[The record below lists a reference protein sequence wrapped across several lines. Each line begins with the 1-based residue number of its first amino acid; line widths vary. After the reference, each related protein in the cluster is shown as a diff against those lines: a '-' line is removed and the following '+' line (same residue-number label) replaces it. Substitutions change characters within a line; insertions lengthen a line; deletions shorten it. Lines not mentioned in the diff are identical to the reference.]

1 MNIIIAG
8 IGKVGRVL
16 AQHLTAEGH
25 SLTLIDQ
32 NNQVLE
38 KLVVQ
43 YDAIGVQGNCAA
55 KTILEQAG
63 VGDADL
69 VIAATNADEVN
80 LLCCMTAHGINPRV
94 HTIARIRDP
103 EYTEQIMTMRDT
115 FPLSMT
121 VNPEKQAAMEIERLL
136 KFPGFLRRE
145 SFAKD
150 RSQIVELRIDSG
162 SKLKNV
168 SLMDMS
174 SIVKCRVLVCAVLR
188 NGQAVAPRGNF
199 VLQEGDRIFVTA
211 PTSDLA
217 VLLKNLD
224 IVTRRVRRVLL
235 CGGGR
240 VSFYLASLLENDGMS
255 VSILEK
261 NPQRC
266 IELAEELP
274 NASVIRGD
282 CSNQSVLEDQGIDEC
297 DAVVALT
304 GLDETNMILS
314 LYAAG
319 RGVTQTITKL
329 SREESTRIANTMN
342 LGSVISPKELCSNAI
357 VRYVRAMQNQTG
369 AAVSVHA
376 IADGQVEAAEFVVDE
391 NTPNCGVPLK
401 SIRLKP
407 GVLIAGIVH
416 GTKSEVPNG
425 ESCFVPGDRVVA
437 VTSHRGSL
445 QQLSDI
451 FA

>member
-8 IGKVGRVL
+8 AGKVGKVL
-16 AQHLTAEGH
+16 ARQLTAEGH
-25 SLTLIDQ
+25 ALTVIDTDSH
-32 NNQVLE
+32 VLE
-38 KLVVQ
+38 STVVR
-43 YDAIGVQGNCAA
+43 YDAIGVQGNCASKA
-55 KTILEQAG
+55 ILLQAG
-63 VGDADL
+63 VQDADL
-69 VIAATNADEVN
+69 VITTTDADEVN
-80 LLCCMTAHGINPRV
+80 LLCCLTAHGINPNI

-145 SFAKD
+145 SFAKG
-150 RSQIVELRIDSG
+150 RSQIVELRIDG
-162 SKLKNV
+162 NSKLKNV
-168 SLMDMS
+168 ALMDMS
-174 SIVKCRVLVCAVLR
+174 NIVKCRVLVCAVLR
-188 NGQAVAPRGNF
+188 DGQAVAPSGNF

-217 VLLKNLD
+217 VLLKNLG

-240 VSFYLASLLENDGMS
+240 VSFYLASLLEDDGIS

-261 NPQRC
+261 NPERC
-266 IELAEELP
+266 KELAEDLP
-274 NASVIRGD
+274 NANVIRGD
-282 CSNQSVLEDQGIDEC
+282 CSNQSVLDEQGIDSC
-297 DAVVALT
+297 DAVAALT

-319 RGVTQTITKL
+319 RGVAQTITKL
-329 SREESTRIANTMN
+329 SREESISIANAMA
-342 LGSVISPKELCSNAI
+342 LGSIVSPKELCSNSI

-369 AAVSVHA
+369 AAVSVHT
-376 IADGQVEAAEFVVDE
+376 IADGQAEAVEFEVDE
-391 NTPNCGVPLK
+391 KTPNCGVPLK
-401 SIRLKP
+401 HIRLKS

-425 ESCFVPGDRVVA
+425 DSCFVPGDRVVA

>member
-8 IGKVGRVL
+8 IGKVGKVL
-16 AQHLTAEGH
+16 VQQLAAEGH

-32 NNQVLE
+32 NNHVLE

-80 LLCCMTAHGINPRV
+80 LLCCMTAHGINPNV

-150 RSQIVELRIDSG
+150 RSQIVELRIDG
-162 SKLKNV
+162 KSKLKNV

-174 SIVKCRVLVCAVLR
+174 SVVKCRVLVCAVLR
-188 NGQAVAPRGNF
+188 GGQAVAPSGNF

-240 VSFYLASLLENDGMS
+240 VSFYLASLLEDDGIS
-255 VSILEK
+255 VGILEK

-282 CSNQSVLEDQGIDEC
+282 CSNQSVLEDQGIDQC

-319 RGVTQTITKL
+319 RGVAQTITKL
-329 SREESTRIANTMN
+329 SREESIRIANTMN

-376 IADGQVEAAEFVVDE
+376 IADGQVEAVEFVVDE

-401 SIRLKP
+401 NIRLTA

-416 GTKSEVPNG
+416 GTKSQVPNG

>member
-8 IGKVGRVL
+8 AGKVGKVL
-16 AQHLTAEGH
+16 VRQLTAEGH
-25 SLTLIDQ
+25 ALTVIDQ
-32 NNQVLE
+32 DSHVLE
-38 KLVVQ
+38 NLVIR
-43 YDAIGVQGNCAA
+43 YDAIGVQGNCASKA
-55 KTILEQAG
+55 VLLQAG
-63 VGDADL
+63 VLDADL
-69 VIAATNADEVN
+69 VITATNADEVN
-80 LLCCMTAHGINPRV
+80 LLCCLTAHGINPNI

-103 EYTEQIMTMRDT
+103 EYTEQIMTMRET

-150 RSQIVELRIDSG
+150 RSQIVELRIDSK
-162 SKLKNV
+162 SKLKDV
-168 SLMDMS
+168 ALMDMG

-240 VSFYLASLLENDGMS
+240 VSFYLAGLLEDDGIS

-266 IELAEELP
+266 KELAEDLP

-282 CSNQSVLEDQGIDEC
+282 CSNQSVLDDQGIDQC
-297 DAVVALT
+297 DAVAALT

-319 RGVTQTITKL
+319 QGVAQTITKL
-329 SREESTRIANTMN
+329 SREESVSIANTMA
-342 LGSVISPKELCSNAI
+342 LGSIISPKELCSNSI

-376 IADGQVEAAEFVVDE
+376 IADGQAEAVEFVVDE
-391 NTPNCGVPLK
+391 STPNCGVSLK
-401 SIRLKP
+401 NIRLKS

-425 ESCFVPGDRVVA
+425 ESSFVPGDRVVA

>member
-8 IGKVGRVL
+8 AGKVGKVL
-16 AQHLTAEGH
+16 ARQLTAEGH
-25 SLTLIDQ
+25 ALTVIDTDSH
-32 NNQVLE
+32 VLE
-38 KLVVQ
+38 NTVVR
-43 YDAIGVQGNCAA
+43 YDAIGVQGNCASKA
-55 KTILEQAG
+55 VLLQAG
-63 VGDADL
+63 VQDADL
-69 VIAATNADEVN
+69 LITATNADEVN
-80 LLCCMTAHGINPRV
+80 LLSCMTAHGINPKI

-150 RSQIVELRIDSG
+150 RSQIVELRIDSK
-162 SKLKNV
+162 SKLKDV
-168 SLMDMS
+168 ALMDMS
-174 SIVKCRVLVCAVLR
+174 SVVKCRVLVCAVLR
-188 NGQAVAPRGNF
+188 DGQAVAPSGHF

-240 VSFYLASLLENDGMS
+240 VSFYLASLLEEDGIS

-266 IELAEELP
+266 VELAEDLP
-274 NASVIRGD
+274 HASVIRGD
-282 CSNQSVLEDQGIDEC
+282 CSNQSVLDDQGIDQC
-297 DAVVALT
+297 DAVAALT

-329 SREESTRIANTMN
+329 SREESVSLANTME
-342 LGSVISPKELCSNAI
+342 LGSIISPKELCSNSI

-376 IADGQVEAAEFVVDE
+376 IADGQVEAVEFVVDDS
-391 NTPNCGVPLK
+391 TPNCGVPLK
-401 SIRLKP
+401 EIRLKP

-416 GTKSEVPNG
+416 ETKSEVPNG
-425 ESCFVPGDRVVA
+425 ASSFVPRDRVVV

-445 QQLSDI
+445 RQLKDI

>member
-8 IGKVGRVL
+8 AGKVGKVL
-16 AQHLTAEGH
+16 ARQLTAEGH
-25 SLTLIDQ
+25 ALTIIDTDSH
-32 NNQVLE
+32 VLE
-38 KLVVQ
+38 STVVR
-43 YDAIGVQGNCAA
+43 YDAMGVQGNCASKA
-55 KTILEQAG
+55 VLLQAG
-63 VGDADL
+63 VEDADL
-69 VIAATNADEVN
+69 LITATNADEVN
-80 LLCCMTAHGINPRV
+80 LLSCMTAHGINPKI

-150 RSQIVELRIDSG
+150 RSQIVELRIDSK
-162 SKLKNV
+162 SKLKDV
-168 SLMDMS
+168 ALMDMS
-174 SIVKCRVLVCAVLR
+174 SVVKCRVLVCAVLR
-188 NGQAVAPRGNF
+188 DGQAVAPSGHF

-240 VSFYLASLLENDGMS
+240 VSFYLASLLEEDGIS

-266 IELAEELP
+266 VELAEDLP
-274 NASVIRGD
+274 HASVIRGD
-282 CSNQSVLEDQGIDEC
+282 CSNHSVLDDQGIDQC
-297 DAVVALT
+297 DAVAALT

-329 SREESTRIANTMN
+329 SREESISLANTME
-342 LGSVISPKELCSNAI
+342 LGSIISPKELCSNSI

-376 IADGQVEAAEFVVDE
+376 IADGQAEAVEFVVDE

-401 SIRLKP
+401 EIRLKS

-416 GTKSEVPNG
+416 ETKSEVPNG
-425 ESCFVPGDRVVA
+425 ASSFVPGDRVVV

-445 QQLSDI
+445 RQLRDI

>member
-8 IGKVGRVL
+8 AGKVGKVL
-16 AQHLTAEGH
+16 ARQLTAEGH
-25 SLTLIDQ
+25 ALTIIDSDSH
-32 NNQVLE
+32 VLE
-38 KLVVQ
+38 STVVR
-43 YDAIGVQGNCAA
+43 YDAMGVQGNCASKA
-55 KTILEQAG
+55 VLLQAG
-63 VGDADL
+63 VQDADL
-69 VIAATNADEVN
+69 LITATNADEVN
-80 LLCCMTAHGINPRV
+80 LLSCMTAHGINPKI

-150 RSQIVELRIDSG
+150 RSQIVELRIDG
-162 SKLKNV
+162 KSKLKDV
-168 SLMDMS
+168 ALMDMS
-174 SIVKCRVLVCAVLR
+174 SVVKCRVLVCAVLR
-188 NGQAVAPRGNF
+188 DGQAVAPSGHF

-217 VLLKNLD
+217 VLLKNLN

-240 VSFYLASLLENDGMS
+240 VTFYLASLLEADGIS

-266 IELAEELP
+266 KELAEALP
-274 NASVIRGD
+274 NADVIRGD
-282 CSNQSVLEDQGIDEC
+282 CSNQSILEDQGIDQC
-297 DAVVALT
+297 DAVAALT

-319 RGVTQTITKL
+319 RGVSQTITKL
-329 SREESTRIANTMN
+329 SREESISLANTME
-342 LGSVISPKELCSNAI
+342 LGSMISPKELCSNSI

-376 IADGQVEAAEFVVDE
+376 IAEGQVEAVEFEVDE
-391 NTPNCGVPLK
+391 STPNCGVPLK
-401 SIRLKP
+401 DIRLKA

-416 GTKSEVPNG
+416 ETKSEVPNG
-425 ESCFVPGDRVVA
+425 ASSFVPGDRVVV

-445 QQLSDI
+445 RQLRDI